1 MTQSVFKQALYRT
14 ALPFSL
20 GICAF
25 GSSLPAFAQIT
36 QTSTNSTASL
46 SPDSPFRDPDIIYL
60 EADELIND
68 EELRILTASGEVE
81 GRYQSRTLR
90 ADSVVYNLD
99 TGAVVATGNVIL
111 VDASGAS
118 QYADKLELSDELE
131 AGTAANFTA
140 RTAGGGITAAA
151 FATRTSDE
159 EIELYNAYYTACEPC
174 EKNGKTRKPSWRIK
188 ARKVRQEKD
197 SRTVRYNDACLLY
210 TSPSPRDRQKSRM
223 PSSA

>member
-118 QYADKLELSDELE
+118 
-131 AGTAANFTA
+131 
-140 RTAGGGITAAA
+140 
-151 FATRTSDE
+151 
-159 EIELYNAYYTACEPC
+159 
-174 EKNGKTRKPSWRIK
+174 
-188 ARKVRQEKD
+188 
-197 SRTVRYNDACLLY
+197 
-210 TSPSPRDRQKSRM
+210 
-223 PSSA
+223 